1 MSDYLRSAL
10 GYLNGGTSG
19 GDGEYVGQTL
29 EINNVRLKVTR
40 LIAEG
45 GWSLVFAVEDVATG
59 KEYALK
65 RLIALDEETNKDII
79 QEIETL
85 KRLSGHPNIIQYLHA
100 QRLERENQKGY
111 EYLVVTE
118 LCPGGT
124 VADILRS
131 VSVNTL
137 TLAQVCKIAYQAT
150 RAVHHM
156 HSQQPEPLIHR
167 DVKLEN
173 FLLGRDGLVKLC
185 DFGSASTQQILPSPS
200 WNAQKRATLED
211 QMAKYTTP
219 MYRAPEM
226 MDTWNN
232 EPIGP
237 PVDCWALG
245 CILYALITLRHPFP
259 GDNKLSIVNG
269 KYSMLLPNPRYACL
283 HDLVKGCLQVS
294 PIQRLTTATLLER
307 LAAIAESNNFDPR
320 EPPRIEVAI
329 KPSPPPRPT
338 PPQPTSAPAAPPR
351 PNPPAAMPPPRPVPV
366 KTVSK
371 PPQGFG
377 LFNSIKGTILR
388 NLKDTSSKVMHSVQ
402 QSMARTE
409 LDASY
414 LTSRI
419 LIMPYPADG
428 IESAY
433 RANHVEDVRAFLQT
447 RHPPPA
453 KIQLYNLSRGRPNV
467 TRLPGKH
474 VDCSFAYATSD
485 SNALMLFA
493 LYQICQDIYQFL
505 NADFNHVVVLYCN
518 DGYRACATVACSLLI
533 HCGAFATT
541 EEAISLFTTRR
552 CQSPNLQVEELRSI
566 SYMSLL
572 SNGTRP
578 HTKPLV
584 LRSITMQPVPR
595 FTRAKDGCRPYV
607 EVYCN
612 GALVFTTRKPNYEEM
627 RLFSMMEGKVRLKLG
642 DVTVRGDITIIVY
655 HARQQLGRVIGIKM
669 TSLHFHTGYMCFT
682 ESESTSECAMSP
694 EGAMTSESTWTS
706 EGTLTS
712 EKCDLDDAPEVGG
725 KFHMMLHVVKTE
737 ENPKLSRIPAPWEAE
752 TSVKPVPDPLFG
764 STLEMEETLENFRT
778 VTGKTQPAVSSNE
791 LDATVPQHE
800 VTHEADNS
808 NEEEEE
814 VAEMKNEENSFQEA
828 DLLNLGMPDST
839 SINTSNTPTAATV
852 NPGLDIFSNSS
863 QNESDLLG
871 GFGLSST
878 QVETANSIPLI
889 NNSAHGDLLFGHE
902 ESTKSNAAHNNGSL
916 NDFLFGQN
924 QTSNVKE
931 VNDFLFDPLGGNSA
945 SNLIGGLQAGPKPNN
960 LKSPNTEESFPRN
973 ASVPNFGAQSKDP
986 FANLAG
992 SLGAGLTSS
1001 WNGTPKNSN
1010 TPQSASPA
1018 PASTPIHSSP
1028 NIHKS
1033 SNTNSTVNNDATNHA
1048 DAFGNKATKEKS
1060 SGDAFED
1067 LLGSQGYNFFS
1078 SRKADKD
1085 SPKTINQMRKVEA
1098 AKTMDPDRL
1107 KISEWTEGKKGNLRA
1122 LLCSLHT
1129 VLWPEADR
1137 WQRCEMHQLVTV
1149 ADVKKAYRRA
1159 CLAVHPDKQAG
1170 TVNEN
1175 IAKLIFMELNNAWST
1190 FENDASQQ
1198 NLFN

>member
-10 GYLNGGTSG
+10 GYLNGATTTG
-19 GDGEYVGQTL
+19 GGNEYVGQTL
-29 EINNVRLKVTR
+29 EINNVKLRVTR

-45 GWSLVFAVEDVATG
+45 GWALVFAVEDVATG

-65 RLIALDEETNKDII
+65 RLIAADEDANRTII

-85 KRLSGHPNIIQYLHA
+85 KRLSNHPNVIQFLHA
-100 QRLERENQKGY
+100 QRLEREERKGY

-131 VSVNTL
+131 VSANTL
-137 TLAQVCKIAYQAT
+137 TLAQVCRVAYQAA

-156 HSQQPEPLIHR
+156 HSQQPEPYVHR
-167 DVKLEN
+167 DIKLEN

-185 DFGSASTQQILPSPS
+185 DFGSASTQQILPDPS

-211 QMAKYTTP
+211 QLAKYTTP

-245 CILYALITLRHPFP
+245 CILYSLITLRHPFP
-259 GDNKLSIVNG
+259 EGNKLAIVNG
-269 KYSMLLPNPRYACL
+269 KYPPLPPNPRYACL

-294 PIQRLTTATLLER
+294 PIQRLTTAQLLER
-307 LAAIAESNNFDPR
+307 LAAIAESNDFDPR

-329 KPSPPPRPT
+329 KSSPPPRPT
-338 PPQPTSAPAAPPR
+338 PPPPPPSNMPTSVPRITAPAT
-351 PNPPAAMPPPRPVPV
+351 MPPPRPAPAQ
-366 KTVSK
+366 TAVSK
-371 PPQGFG
+371 IPAAPSTTG
-377 LFNSIKGTILR
+377 LFNSLRGGAGSILR
-388 NLKDTSSKVMHSVQ
+388 NLKDTSSKVMHTVQ

-419 LIMPYPADG
+419 LVMPYPADG

-433 RANHVEDVRAFLQT
+433 RANHVEDVRVFLHA

-467 TRLPGKH
+467 ARLPGRH
-474 VDCSFAYATSD
+474 IDCSFAYATPE
-485 SNALMLFA
+485 SNAPMLFA
-493 LYQICQDIYQFL
+493 LYQICQDIYQYL
-505 NADFNHVVVLYCN
+505 NADFNHVVVLYCT
-518 DGYRACATVACSLLI
+518 DGYRASATVACTLLI
-533 HCGAFATT
+533 HCRALTT
-541 EEAISLFTTRR
+541 VDEAIALFTTRR
-552 CQSPNLQVEELRSI
+552 CQPPHLQPSELRSI
-566 SYMSLL
+566 NYMSML
-572 SNGTRP
+572 SGGRPP

-584 LRSITMQPVPR
+584 LRSVVIQPVPL
-595 FTRAKDGCRPYV
+595 FTRARDGCRPYI
-607 EVYCN
+607 EIYSN
-612 GALVFTTRKPNYEEM
+612 GALVFTTKKAGYEEM
-627 RLFSMMEGKVRLKLG
+627 KLFGMMEGKVCLILGDAAVRG
-642 DVTVRGDITIIVY
+642 DVTLVVY
-655 HARQQLGRVIGIKM
+655 HARQQLGRVIGIKIA
-669 TSLHFHTGYMCFT
+669 SLHFHTGYVPIT
-682 ESESTSECAMSP
+682 ESA
-694 EGAMTSESTWTS
+694 
-706 EGTLTS
+706 LTF
-712 EKCDLDDAPEVGG
+712 EKRDLDDAPEIGG
-725 KFHMMLHVVKTE
+725 KFRVVLNVMIGE
-737 ENPKLSRIPAPWEAE
+737 ENTKLSRVPAPWEAE
-752 TSVKPVPDPLFG
+752 MCVKPVPDPLFG

-778 VTGKTQPAVSSNE
+778 ASHQEEAEKVSSNE
-791 LDATVPQHE
+791 TDKISQHE
-800 VTHEADNS
+800 AIPQQQPEEPK
-808 NEEEEE
+808 EEEPS
-814 VAEMKNEENSFQEA
+814 KIEENSFQEA
-828 DLLNLGMPDST
+828 DLLNLGMPDNT
-839 SINTSNTPTAATV
+839 NNTSNTPAAAATA
-852 NPGLDIFSNSS
+852 NPGLDIFSSSS

-871 GFGLSST
+871 GFGVSAPQT
-878 QVETANSIPLI
+878 EAANSIPLI
-889 NNSAHGDLLFGHE
+889 NNNVPTDLLFGHDSSATRS
-902 ESTKSNAAHNNGSL
+902 STTPSNSNL
-916 NDFLFGQN
+916 NMNDLLFGQN
-924 QTSNVKE
+924 QAASSNVKE
-931 VNDFLFDPLGGNSA
+931 VNDLLFDPLGGNISG
-945 SNLIGGLQAGPKPNN
+945 NLLSGLAPNTAKPNTA
-960 LKSPNTEESFPRN
+960 KGPNPEENFPRN
-973 ASVPNFGAQSKDP
+973 ASVPNFAAQTQSKDP

-992 SLGAGLTSS
+992 SLGAGLTGS
-1001 WNGTPKNSN
+1001 WNGTPRNSN

-1028 NIHKS
+1028 NTMHKA
-1033 SNTNSTVNNDATNHA
+1033 NAATNEA
-1048 DAFGNKATKEKS
+1048 NGANSGANSDVFGGKAKEKT

-1098 AKTMDPDRL
+1098 AKSMDPDRL
-1107 KISEWTEGKKGNLRA
+1107 KIAEWTEGKKGNLRA

-1137 WQRCEMHQLVTV
+1137 WQRCEMHQLVTA
-1149 ADVKKAYRRA
+1149 ADVKKAYRKA

-1170 TVNEN
+1170 TANEN

-1198 NLFN
+1198 NLFS

>member
-10 GYLNGGTSG
+10 GYLNGATTTG
-19 GDGEYVGQTL
+19 GGNEYVGQTL
-29 EINNVRLKVTR
+29 EINNVKLRVTR

-45 GWSLVFAVEDVATG
+45 GWALVFAVEDVATG

-65 RLIALDEETNKDII
+65 RLIAADEDANRTII

-85 KRLSGHPNIIQYLHA
+85 KRLSNHPNVIQFLHA
-100 QRLERENQKGY
+100 QRLEREERKGY

-131 VSVNTL
+131 VSANTL
-137 TLAQVCKIAYQAT
+137 TLAQVCRVAYQAA

-156 HSQQPEPLIHR
+156 HSQQPEPYVHR
-167 DVKLEN
+167 DIKLEN

-185 DFGSASTQQILPSPS
+185 DFGSASTQQILPDPS

-211 QMAKYTTP
+211 QLAKYTTP

-245 CILYALITLRHPFP
+245 CILYSLITLRHPFP
-259 GDNKLSIVNG
+259 EGNKLAIVNG
-269 KYSMLLPNPRYACL
+269 KYPPLPPNPRYACL

-294 PIQRLTTATLLER
+294 PIQRLTTAQLLER
-307 LAAIAESNNFDPR
+307 LAAIAESNDFDPR

-329 KPSPPPRPT
+329 KSSPPPRPT
-338 PPQPTSAPAAPPR
+338 PPPPPPSNMPTSVPRTTAPAT
-351 PNPPAAMPPPRPVPV
+351 MPPPRPAPAQ
-366 KTVSK
+366 TAVSK
-371 PPQGFG
+371 VPAAPSTTG
-377 LFNSIKGTILR
+377 LFNSLRGGAGSILR
-388 NLKDTSSKVMHSVQ
+388 NLKDTSSKVMHTVQ

-419 LIMPYPADG
+419 LVMPYPADG

-433 RANHVEDVRAFLQT
+433 RANHVEDVRVFLHA

-467 TRLPGKH
+467 ARLPGRH
-474 VDCSFAYATSD
+474 IDCSFAYATPE
-485 SNALMLFA
+485 SNAPMLFA
-493 LYQICQDIYQFL
+493 LYQICQDIYQYL
-505 NADFNHVVVLYCN
+505 NADFNHVVVLYCT
-518 DGYRACATVACSLLI
+518 DGYRASATVACTLLI
-533 HCGAFATT
+533 HCRALTT
-541 EEAISLFTTRR
+541 VDEAIALFTTRR
-552 CQSPNLQVEELRSI
+552 CQPPHLQPSELRSI
-566 SYMSLL
+566 NYMSML
-572 SNGTRP
+572 SGGRPP

-584 LRSITMQPVPR
+584 LRSVVIQPVPL
-595 FTRAKDGCRPYV
+595 FTRARDGCRPYI
-607 EVYCN
+607 EIYSN
-612 GALVFTTRKPNYEEM
+612 GALVFTTKKAGYEEM
-627 RLFSMMEGKVRLKLG
+627 KLFGMMEGKVCLILGDAAVRG
-642 DVTVRGDITIIVY
+642 DVTLVVY
-655 HARQQLGRVIGIKM
+655 HARQQLGRVIGIKIA
-669 TSLHFHTGYMCFT
+669 SLHFHTGYVPIT
-682 ESESTSECAMSP
+682 ESA
-694 EGAMTSESTWTS
+694 
-706 EGTLTS
+706 LTF
-712 EKCDLDDAPEVGG
+712 EKRDLDDAPEIGG
-725 KFHMMLHVVKTE
+725 KFRVVLNVMIGE
-737 ENPKLSRIPAPWEAE
+737 ENTKLSRVPAPWEAE
-752 TSVKPVPDPLFG
+752 MCVKPVPDPLFG

-778 VTGKTQPAVSSNE
+778 ASHQEEAEKVSSNE
-791 LDATVPQHE
+791 TDKISQHE
-800 VTHEADNS
+800 AIPQQQPEEPK
-808 NEEEEE
+808 EEEPS
-814 VAEMKNEENSFQEA
+814 KIEENSFQEA
-828 DLLNLGMPDST
+828 DLLNLGMPDNT
-839 SINTSNTPTAATV
+839 NNTSNTPAAAATA
-852 NPGLDIFSNSS
+852 NPGLDIFSSSS

-871 GFGLSST
+871 GFGVSAPQT
-878 QVETANSIPLI
+878 EAANSIPLI
-889 NNSAHGDLLFGHE
+889 NNNVPTDLLFGHDSSATRS
-902 ESTKSNAAHNNGSL
+902 STTPSNSNL
-916 NDFLFGQN
+916 NMNDLLFGQN
-924 QTSNVKE
+924 QAASSNVKE
-931 VNDFLFDPLGGNSA
+931 VNDLLFDPLGSNTSGNLLS
-945 SNLIGGLQAGPKPNN
+945 GLAPNTAKPNTA
-960 LKSPNTEESFPRN
+960 KGPNPEENFPRN
-973 ASVPNFGAQSKDP
+973 ASVPNFAAQTQSKDP

-992 SLGAGLTSS
+992 SLGAGLTGS
-1001 WNGTPKNSN
+1001 WNGTPRNSN

-1028 NIHKS
+1028 NTMHKA
-1033 SNTNSTVNNDATNHA
+1033 NAATNEA
-1048 DAFGNKATKEKS
+1048 NGANSGANSDVFGGKAKEKT

-1098 AKTMDPDRL
+1098 AKSMDPDRL
-1107 KISEWTEGKKGNLRA
+1107 KIAEWTEGKKGNLRA

-1137 WQRCEMHQLVTV
+1137 WQRCEMHQLVTA
-1149 ADVKKAYRRA
+1149 ADVKKAYRKA

-1170 TVNEN
+1170 TANEN

-1198 NLFN
+1198 NLFS

>member
-10 GYLNGGTSG
+10 GYLNGGTG
-19 GDGEYVGQTL
+19 GNEYVGQTL
-29 EINNVRLKVTR
+29 DINNVKLRVTR

-45 GWSLVFAVEDVATG
+45 GWAVVFAVEDVATG

-65 RLIALDEETNKDII
+65 RLIAADEDANRAII
-79 QEIETL
+79 QEIETF
-85 KRLSGHPNIIQYLHA
+85 KRLSGHPNIVQFLYA
-100 QRLERENQKGY
+100 QRLEREERKGY

-124 VADILRS
+124 VADILRN
-131 VSVNTL
+131 VSANTL
-137 TLAQVCKIAYQAT
+137 TLAQVCKIAYQAA

-156 HSQQPEPLIHR
+156 HSQQPEPFVHR
-167 DVKLEN
+167 DIKLEN

-185 DFGSASTQQILPSPS
+185 DFGSTTTQQILPDAS

-219 MYRAPEM
+219 MYRAPEI

-259 GDNKLSIVNG
+259 EGNKLAIVNG
-269 KYSMLLPNPRYACL
+269 KYPPLPPNPRYACM
-283 HDLVKGCLQVS
+283 HDLVKGCLQIS
-294 PIQRLTTATLLER
+294 PIQRLTTAQLLER
-307 LAAIAESNNFDPR
+307 LAAIAESNDFDLR

-338 PPQPTSAPAAPPR
+338 PPPPPPQSNTPPPPPR
-351 PNPPAAMPPPRPVPV
+351 PTPPPVAMPPPRPAPV
-366 KTVSK
+366 QTAVSK
-371 PPQGFG
+371 IPATQGTAG
-377 LFNSIKGTILR
+377 LFNSLRGGAGSILR
-388 NLKDTSSKVMHSVQ
+388 NLKDTSSKVMHTVQ

-433 RANHVEDVRAFLQT
+433 RANHVEDVRAFLQA

-467 TRLPGKH
+467 ARLPGRH
-474 VDCSFAYATSD
+474 IDCSFAYATAE
-485 SNALMLFA
+485 SNAPMLFA
-493 LYQICQDIYQFL
+493 LYQICQDIYQYL
-505 NADFNHVVVLYCN
+505 NADFNHVVVLYCS
-518 DGYRACATVACSLLI
+518 DGYRGSATVACTLLI
-533 HCGAFATT
+533 HCRALSTT
-541 EEAISLFTTRR
+541 DEAIALFTTRR
-552 CQSPNLQVEELRSI
+552 CQPPHLQPSELRSI
-566 SYMSLL
+566 NYMSML
-572 SNGTRP
+572 SGGRPP

-584 LRSITMQPVPR
+584 LRSVVIQPVPL
-595 FTRAKDGCRPYV
+595 FTRAKDGCRPYI
-607 EVYCN
+607 EIYSN
-612 GALVFTTRKPNYEEM
+612 GALVFTTKKANYEEM
-627 RLFSMMEGKVRLKLG
+627 KLFGMMEGKVCLVLGDAAVRG
-642 DVTVRGDITIIVY
+642 DVTIVIY
-655 HARQQLGRVIGIKM
+655 HARQQLGRVIGIKIA
-669 TSLHFHTGYMCFT
+669 SLHFHTGYVPLT
-682 ESESTSECAMSP
+682 ESA
-694 EGAMTSESTWTS
+694 
-706 EGTLTS
+706 LTF
-712 EKCDLDDAPEVGG
+712 EKRDLDDAPEIGG
-725 KFHMMLHVVKTE
+725 KFRIVLNVMIGE
-737 ENPKLSRIPAPWEAE
+737 ENSKLSRVPLPWEAE
-752 TSVKPVPDPLFG
+752 TCVQPIPDPLFA

-778 VTGKTQPAVSSNE
+778 APRHEETHKTPSNE
-791 LDATVPQHE
+791 NETVVQQETIPQQPE
-800 VTHEADNS
+800 DLTDEETDKQ
-808 NEEEEE
+808 NEES
-814 VAEMKNEENSFQEA
+814 NFQEA
-828 DLLNLGMPDST
+828 DLLNLGMPENT
-839 SINTSNTPTAATV
+839 SNTSNTPAPAAS
-852 NPGLDIFSNSS
+852 NAGLDIFSSSS

-871 GFGLSST
+871 GFGASQT
-878 QVETANSIPLI
+878 EAANSIPLI
-889 NNSAHGDLLFGHE
+889 NNSASADLLFGHDN
-902 ESTKSNAAHNNGSL
+902 SARSSNTVNNNNMNMSDL
-916 NDFLFGQN
+916 LFGQS
-924 QTSNVKE
+924 QTTSSN
-931 VNDFLFDPLGGNSA
+931 VNDFLLDPLGGNSA
-945 SNLIGGLQAGPKPNN
+945 SNLLGGLATGSAAKPSTV
-960 LKSPNTEESFPRN
+960 KSSISEENFPRN
-973 ASVPNFGAQSKDP
+973 ASVPNFAAQATKDP

-992 SLGAGLTSS
+992 SLGTGLTGS

-1028 NIHKS
+1028 STMHKS
-1033 SNTNSTVNNDATNHA
+1033 NTMVNDPSANGNTS
-1048 DAFGNKATKEKS
+1048 DAFSGKAKEKT

-1098 AKTMDPDRL
+1098 AKTMDPDRM
-1107 KISEWTEGKKGNLRA
+1107 KIAEWTEGKKGNLRA

-1129 VLWPEADR
+1129 VLWPEAER
-1137 WQRCEMHQLVTV
+1137 WQRCEMHQLVTA
-1149 ADVKKAYRRA
+1149 ADVKKAYRKA

-1170 TVNEN
+1170 TANEN

-1198 NLFN
+1198 NLFS